1 MQIQSH
7 APSADHDHSHAH
19 HHHHHG
25 AGALQAVRLAM
36 LFVGS
41 ILVLAAFLGDWIYPD
56 NRLAADFSATIG
68 AILLAL
74 PIFWVAIQDLLEG
87 HMHMDELVALAV
99 LAAMALGDFRTAGVV
114 AFFMVISQVIETRT
128 AQGAHQA
135 IERLVRLSP
144 SSARRVEEDGS
155 ETDVPAAALKPGDR
169 IRVFPGESVPT
180 DGEITTGKTTLN
192 EASITGESVPRTK
205 GEGDEVYAGT
215 INLTGMIEL
224 SVTRV
229 GEDTTLGRVR
239 ELILAAEQTKLP
251 ITKIIDR
258 YAGFYTPVVLM
269 LAALVWFI
277 TDDWVRVVALLVI
290 SCPCAFILATPTAM
304 VAALSAAARHGIL
317 VKNVVDLEGAS
328 RINAMIFDKTGTLT
342 TGELGVVRLAPQPGT
357 SPADLVRIAATAE
370 RYSNHP
376 AAQALVRLAEET
388 EVPLGEASEYHEEPG
403 QGVSAVVDGVTV
415 RCGRVGWLTAAG
427 IAEEALGKDHQETSD
442 GLSGIYVARGDQYLG
457 WIGLSDQVRP
467 EAAQAIEALK
477 ALPIKRIAM
486 ITGDRTEVAAGVAAA
501 MGGCEY
507 RAECLPQEKAE
518 YVESFRK
525 AGYTVAFVGDGV
537 NDAPALS
544 ASDTGIAM
552 GAAGSDVAIHSATVA
567 LMSNDLMRVPLL
579 MRLSH
584 SARRAVYQNLSIGAI
599 FILGGL
605 VLAGIGELTPI
616 VATLMHNAGSLIV
629 VFNSARLVRFG
640 EETADA
646 EPDAAEPLHRQPA
659 PTLG

>member
-1 MQIQSH
+1 MQTQSH
-7 APSADHDHSHAH
+7 APEATSVHPHSH
-19 HHHHHG
+19 G
-25 AGALQAVRLAM
+25 NETTVQVVRLTM
-36 LFVGS
+36 LFVGAV
-41 ILVLAAFLGDWIYPD
+41 LVLAAFLGDWLYQD
-56 NRLAADFSATIG
+56 NQLVAEFSAALG
-68 AILLAL
+68 AILLSL

-87 HMHMDELVALAV
+87 HMHMDELVAVAV
-99 LAAMALGDFRTAGVV
+99 LAAMAQGDFRTAGVV

-144 SSARRVEEDGS
+144 STARRVSGEDGS
-155 ETDVPAAALKPGDR
+155 ESSVPAAELKAGER
-169 IRVFPGESVPT
+169 IRVLPGESIPT
-180 DGEITTGKTTLN
+180 DGAIRLGKTTLN
-192 EASITGESVPRTK
+192 ESSITGESVPRTK

-215 INLTGMIEL
+215 VNLTGMIEL
-224 SVTRV
+224 EVTRV

-277 TDDWVRVVALLVI
+277 TDDWDRVVALLVI

-342 TGELGVVRLAPQPGT
+342 TGELGVVRLAPRPGV
-357 SPADLVRIAATAE
+357 SPAQLVQTAATAE

-388 EVPLGEASEYHEEPG
+388 EVPLGEAGDYHEEPG
-403 QGVSAVVDGVTV
+403 QGVSATVDGEAV
-415 RCGRVGWLTAAG
+415 RCGRGGWLVEG
-427 IAEEALGKDHQETSD
+427 GVSEQALDQDQTDTRD
-442 GLSGIYVARGDQYLG
+442 GLSGIYVSRGGTYLG

-467 EAAQAIEALK
+467 EAAQALETLK
-477 ALPIKRIAM
+477 GLPVKRIAM
-486 ITGDRTEVAAGVAAA
+486 ITGDRETVAARVSET

-518 YVESFRK
+518 YVESFRE

-579 MRLSH
+579 MKLSQ
-584 SARRAVYQNLSIGAI
+584 SARRAVFQNLSIGAL

-605 VLAGIGELTPI
+605 VLSGVGYLSPI

-629 VFNSARLVRFG
+629 VFNSARLVRYG
-640 EETADA
+640 EEGEEAVDGPAAD
-646 EPDAAEPLHRQPA
+646 DALHRQPA
-659 PTLG
+659 PTVG